1 MGGDKARHPPGQR
14 RLADSLRTAENPGVR
29 QASGAPGVEEIGL
42 RRLVAEQ
49 DMGVARM
56 RGGSETVAF
65 RRRLDSADHARDHLH
80 DLVPRLGRLAR
91 DQLRDGEFVDLTAWR
106 GAMLGPIM
114 VNRVFLALLL
124 FVPIAIGAN
133 IAGVSPAI
141 VFFLA
146 ALAIVPL
153 AKFIGESTEELA
165 TRTGPAL
172 GGLLSATFGNATE
185 LIIGLLALHAGLIE
199 VVKASITGSVIGNLL
214 LVLGLAMLSGGW
226 GRKSQTFNK
235 TGILANGSTLLLG
248 TIALII
254 PAIFSQTAPSVA
266 PAVLERLSVVVSA
279 ILILVYAAT
288 LFFSLH
294 THKHLYLEDVG
305 TFEPRW
311 SVWRALATLLC
322 ATLAVAFVS
331 DILVGSITPL
341 VAQLGWSQLF
351 VGVIFVAVIGN
362 RQFRHRPVCFFDLL
376 TEPPAG
382 EFP

>member
-1 MGGDKARHPPGQR
+1 
-14 RLADSLRTAENPGVR
+14 
-29 QASGAPGVEEIGL
+29 
-42 RRLVAEQ
+42 
-49 DMGVARM
+49 
-56 RGGSETVAF
+56 
-65 RRRLDSADHARDHLH
+65 
-80 DLVPRLGRLAR
+80 
-91 DQLRDGEFVDLTAWR
+91 
-106 GAMLGPIM
+106 M

-362 RQFRHRPVCFFDLL
+362 AAENLSAVTVALKDRMDLSLQISIGSATQIALLVAPLLVLASLFFGQPMSLIFNMFELVAMVLSVIIVNFVVADGESNWLEGAQLL
-376 TEPPAG
+376 AAYAIMAIAFFFHP
-382 EFP
+382 